1 LATSIGGSRAGRWSY
16 SSLLALVSF
25 LPYFIAWARRPSAA
39 LYDWLIPPY
48 PEDGLAYLAWVRQAA
63 NGALLFKLKYTAL
76 RQHAVIFQPL
86 FLIAGWLCRFFAI
99 SPGFSLFLLRIVG
112 IAIFSAALHRL
123 LAQLELSSRARR
135 FSLALVAASSGV
147 GAFVPAAVQ
156 SADLTLVDLNTLW
169 SLTWNPL
176 FPWALAL
183 LLFIV
188 ICASELADSVRDGLL
203 LGGALGLLAFLHPY
217 DLGTAAPLAAAIL
230 FARRTSLTPRA
241 LISLAIPLVPA
252 IAIQAWLSLSDPLLV
267 QHGAQGAM
275 NSPELISL
283 ISGLG
288 IPGLLA
294 AIGAYAV
301 LSDPSREQ
309 AWPLVSWAALSLL
322 LCHAPVWFQRKLLF
336 GVHLPNCLLAA
347 LAIDWLIERAR
358 VQFRS
363 AALAGFVLL
372 VPISAATQAVNARA
386 TLAQLSLDSAAYY
399 APSPLAHALGFLAAQ
414 RSPDSVVLAGPNTS
428 RLIPGLSGN
437 TVLYG
442 HWAQAVDASARMA
455 WLAFLFN
462 PKSPIT
468 DAQRLA
474 ELQRA
479 GVRYLLLDADGR
491 AFLGDLPAWLRA
503 GTSRIFQDG
512 EVEILTL

>member
-1 LATSIGGSRAGRWSY
+1 
-16 SSLLALVSF
+16 
-25 LPYFIAWARRPSAA
+25 
-39 LYDWLIPPY
+39 
-48 PEDGLAYLAWVRQAA
+48 
-63 NGALLFKLKYTAL
+63 
-76 RQHAVIFQPL
+76 
-86 FLIAGWLCRFFAI
+86 
-99 SPGFSLFLLRIVG
+99 
-112 IAIFSAALHRL
+112 
-123 LAQLELSSRARR
+123 
-135 FSLALVAASSGV
+135 
-147 GAFVPAAVQ
+147 
-156 SADLTLVDLNTLW
+156 
-169 SLTWNPL
+169 
-176 FPWALAL
+176 
-183 LLFIV
+183 
-188 ICASELADSVRDGLL
+188 
-203 LGGALGLLAFLHPY
+203 
-217 DLGTAAPLAAAIL
+217 
-230 FARRTSLTPRA
+230 
-241 LISLAIPLVPA
+241 
-252 IAIQAWLSLSDPLLV
+252 
-267 QHGAQGAM
+267 M
-275 NSPELISL
+275 
-283 ISGLG
+283 
-288 IPGLLA
+288 
-294 AIGAYAV
+294 
-301 LSDPSREQ
+301 
-309 AWPLVSWAALSLL
+309 
-322 LCHAPVWFQRKLLF
+322 
-336 GVHLPNCLLAA
+336 
-347 LAIDWLIERAR
+347 
-358 VQFRS
+358 
-363 AALAGFVLL
+363 LL